1 MEKQYSVE
9 FFTSF
14 VEQLQDVCRNYLH
27 FSQCVEVS
35 GYVCVEIDNM
45 KKERYVLSELLQ
57 SSGNVVSESYCTKSF
72 ETRGNRFACGNSIGT
87 YETSLS
93 NTNRIP
99 QKRNEP
105 SQINLRT
112 KLVTRQEEVLQ
123 TFPKDSPSSYS
134 RSHHGV
140 NPMSSVCSDLVQD
153 QHDGNLQKMA
163 GSSSYTSVPLS
174 GNSSRSVNP
183 EQAQT
188 RTPTSVFT
196 NISSFGRE
204 RVRHNSR
211 ESHDFVFPSPSS
223 SASRS
228 SFTFDTIQD
237 ETEETSVF
245 VPQSQGESASG
256 IFKTEQEIEEVIDL
270 DLFEEDLD
278 VSQCG
283 TFDPQQGGGFSENSP
298 TSAFIPRNH
307 KKANP
312 GTLKVMK
319 SSLKQFKSYYHDK
332 YGQDIDPLATDP
344 GKLDQILLDFFQ
356 GTRKKNGTEPNPG
369 SLKTMQVFLD
379 RYLKEGGYPY
389 SITKDAQFKSS
400 RNYIKQKM
408 EEFNRNK
415 VVQKPIP
422 VDDNDI
428 EIMFARNVLGD
439 YNSES
444 LLNTV
449 WFLNSKYFGLRGI
462 ADHFNL
468 KWGDIRLK
476 VDDQGREYVERALS
490 TNFCLKVF
498 AKPDNLDRCFVHFFK
513 QYRSMRPKLA
523 MDDGSPFYLKSAK
536 NIPSDKW
543 YLPEPLT
550 WSCFTKLWRKM
561 VSNANL
567 PFRKKIF

>member
-1 MEKQYSVE
+1 MEKQYSVQ

-14 VEQLQDVCRNYLH
+14 VEQLQDVCRNYLQ
-27 FSQCVEVS
+27 FSQFVEVS

-72 ETRGNRFACGNSIGT
+72 ETRGNRFACGDSMGI

-93 NTNRIP
+93 NTSRNP
-99 QKRNEP
+99 QKRNEQ
-105 SQINLRT
+105 SQINSRS

-123 TFPKDSPSSYS
+123 TFPKDSSSSYS

-140 NPMSSVCSDLVQD
+140 NAMSTFCSDLGQE
-153 QHDGNLQKMA
+153 QMA
-163 GSSSYTSVPLS
+163 EDTVFAKSSSYTSVSLS
-174 GNSSRSVNP
+174 GTSCRAVNP
-183 EQAQT
+183 EQT
-188 RTPTSVFT
+188 ITPTSVFT
-196 NISSFGRE
+196 NISPFGRE
-204 RVRHNSR
+204 RVGRNSR
-211 ESHDFVFPSPSS
+211 ESHDFVSPSPSS

-237 ETEETSVF
+237 DTEEASVS
-245 VPQSQGESASG
+245 VPQSLGESVSAT
-256 IFKTEQEIEEVIDL
+256 FKTEPEIEEVIDL

-283 TFDPQQGGGFSENSP
+283 TFDSHQGGGFSENGPS
-298 TSAFIPRNH
+298 SAFIPRNH
-307 KKANP
+307 KKTNP

-344 GKLDQILLDFFQ
+344 EELDQILLDFFQ

-369 SLKTMQVFLD
+369 SLKTMQVFLE

-389 SITKDAQFKSS
+389 SITKDARFKSS

-415 VVQKPIP
+415 IVQKPIP

-428 EIMFARNVLGD
+428 EIMFERNVLGG

-476 VDDQGREYVERALS
+476 VDDQGKEYVERALS

-498 AKPDNLDRCFVHFFK
+498 AKPDNLDRCFVDFFK

-536 NIPSDKW
+536 NIPFDKW
-543 YLPEPLT
+543 YLPEPLA

-561 VSNANL
+561 VSNSGL